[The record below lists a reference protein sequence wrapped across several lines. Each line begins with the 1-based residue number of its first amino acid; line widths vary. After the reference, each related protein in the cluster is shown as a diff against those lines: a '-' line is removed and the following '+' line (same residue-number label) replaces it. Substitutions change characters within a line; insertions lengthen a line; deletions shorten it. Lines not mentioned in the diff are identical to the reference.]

1 MMMYELITPLNL
13 VIHDGYL
20 YMLLMFIIV
29 DIIIGTLQAFRN
41 NTVYSKINKKGVTS
55 HISIILFCVF
65 FSWVFNVFNVSEY
78 SKVLIMFYM
87 VSYGLSIIENL
98 GKMGIPLPQWLSDKF
113 HVLQDETNKG
123 VKINE
128 NKRPRNNR
136 QKPIR

>member
-1 MMMYELITPLNL
+1 MYELINPINL

-20 YMLLMFIIV
+20 YMLLVFIVV
-29 DIIIGTLQAFRN
+29 DVVIGTLQAFRN
-41 NTVYSKINKKGVTS
+41 NTVYSKINKKGITNN
-55 HISIILFCVF
+55 IAIILFCVF

-98 GKMGIPLPQWLSDKF
+98 GKMGIPLPQWLIDKF

-128 NKRPRNNR
+128 NKRPRNR
-136 QKPIR
+136 

>member
-1 MMMYELITPLNL
+1 MVMYELINPLNL

-98 GKMGIPLPQWLSDKF
+98 GKMGIPLPEWLNDKF
-113 HVLQDETNKG
+113 HVLKDETNKG

-128 NKRPRNNR
+128 NKRPRNR
-136 QKPIR
+136 Q

>member
-1 MMMYELITPLNL
+1 MYELINPLNL

-20 YMLLMFIIV
+20 YMLLVFIVV

-123 VKINE
+123 VKIHE
-128 NKRPRNNR
+128 NQRPRNNR
-136 QKPIR
+136 QRPIR

>member
-1 MMMYELITPLNL
+1 MMMYELINPLNL

-20 YMLLMFIIV
+20 YMLLMFIVV

-41 NTVYSKINKKGVTS
+41 NSVYSKINKKGVTS

-87 VSYGLSIIENL
+87 VSYGLSIIENI
-98 GKMGIPLPQWLSDKF
+98 GKMGIPLPQWLNDKF
-113 HVLQDETNKG
+113 HVLQEETNKG

-128 NKRPRNNR
+128 NQRPRNNR